1 MSRTPTPT
9 TTKRAAAP
17 SLPKRLKR
25 TRTGHHNPCKRKP
38 TDVIEE
44 FPLMQESALVHGY
57 QLIGLL
63 KGSQNPVKCTV
74 FTAQHTKDLTIHVI
88 KMIHRTYNFYREA
101 LMLQALLNDTSNRIS
116 FLDNKTNQPSLQ
128 MLVMPK
134 IPGDDGYTFISRTTF
149 NTDPINYPRYLTN
162 FVIHVMN
169 AAFNLHRR
177 GFIHGDLSLANVIVE
192 RTLDFFD
199 REIRKITFID
209 AEHMTTVG
217 GTIKVTSQPAG
228 STYWSHDRCGK
239 TTGQKPVIA
248 KKEHDFIS
256 FFCSLLCHG
265 TGKTNQDTPRK
276 ELIILMA
283 EHCKILAGIDTKIA
297 STKEQFSI
305 DFSQVHRDIISELA
319 ANPKPAFDY
328 PANDGDDF
336 LTLLGPL

>member
-1 MSRTPTPT
+1 MPRTPTQT

-17 SLPKRLKR
+17 SLPKGPKR
-25 TRTGHHNPCKRKP
+25 TRTDHYNHCKLKP
-38 TDVIEE
+38 TDEIAEYP
-44 FPLMQESALVHGY
+44 FMRYTALLYGY
-57 QLIGLL
+57 QLTELL
-63 KGSQNPVKCTV
+63 QGSRNGMKCAV
-74 FTAQHTKDLTIHVI
+74 FSALHTKNLTNHVI
-88 KMIHRTYNFYREA
+88 KMIHRTSNFHQES
-101 LMLQALLNDTSNRIS
+101 LMLQTLWNDTSNSIKSLYYNNCRP
-116 FLDNKTNQPSLQ
+116 NLQ
-128 MLVMPK
+128 MLIMPK
-134 IPGDDGYTFISRTTF
+134 IPGDDGYTFLSRATL
-149 NTDPINYPRYLTN
+149 NADPTNYPRCLTS

-265 TGKTNQDTPRK
+265 IGITNQDSPRK